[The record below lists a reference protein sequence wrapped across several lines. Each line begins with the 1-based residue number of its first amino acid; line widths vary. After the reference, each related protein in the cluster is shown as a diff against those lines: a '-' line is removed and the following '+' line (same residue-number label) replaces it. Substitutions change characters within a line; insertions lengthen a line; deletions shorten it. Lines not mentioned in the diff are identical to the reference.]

1 MRIALITDAWLPQ
14 VNGVTTTL
22 SRCRDEIERVGHSV
36 GVVSPDLFRTVP
48 CPRYP
53 HIRLALWP
61 GGKFTRLVDAVRPQA
76 VHIATEG
83 PLGLAGRRYCRRRG
97 LPFTT
102 SLHTKF
108 PEYLRVYAGIPE
120 SLTYRLMRWFH
131 GGAERTLVPTRSVQ
145 EELRALGFDNTVLWM
160 RAVDTELFRPRNG
173 DFYELPKPIFLY
185 VGRVAAEKNIE
196 AFLDCRLPGSKVV
209 VGDGPAKAELERR
222 FPDVHWAGFRFGE
235 DLAQHYAGGDVLV
248 FPSRTDTFGV
258 VMLEANACGVPVA
271 AFPVTG
277 PIDVV
282 QPGTTGA
289 LSDDLEA
296 ACLEALE
303 IDRSSCRAFAE
314 QMSWQRCAEMLFANL
329 AAFDGHVDGR

>member
-1 MRIALITDAWLPQ
+1 
-14 VNGVTTTL
+14 
-22 SRCRDEIERVGHSV
+22 
-36 GVVSPDLFRTVP
+36 
-48 CPRYP
+48 
-53 HIRLALWP
+53 
-61 GGKFTRLVDAVRPQA
+61 VRPQA

-108 PEYLRVYAGIPE
+108 PEYLKVYAGIPE

-145 EELRALGFDNTVLWM
+145 EELEGRGFDNTVLWM
-160 RAVDTELFRPRNG
+160 RAVDTDLFRPRSG
-173 DFYELPKPIFLY
+173 DFYELEKPIFLY

-196 AFLDCRLPGSKVV
+196 AFLEVELSGSKVV
-209 VGDGPAKAELERR
+209 VGDGPAKPDLERR
-222 FPDVHWAGFRFGE
+222 FPEVYWAGFRFGE
-235 DLAQHYAGGDVLV
+235 DLAQHYAGADVMV

-282 QPGTTGA
+282 QQGTTGV
-289 LSDDLEA
+289 LHDDLER

-303 IDRSSCRAFAE
+303 VDRASCRAFAE

-329 AAFDGHVDGR
+329 AAF